1 MQMRGH
7 SGRVCGC
14 RHYLELTR
22 DDFWVFLGMAWGCAA
37 SALLWHVRS

>member
-1 MQMRGH
+1 
-7 SGRVCGC
+7 VCGC